1 MAVTNGRVLL
11 QSYINFMKVEGDGN
25 VGRRAQ
31 SAPHYLGIIKAG
43 KKTARRYTRPNDF
56 YGVCNIAGT

>member
-1 MAVTNGRVLL
+1 MLLHRVTLMWRRPAGAGRR
-11 QSYINFMKVEGDGN
+11 
-25 VGRRAQ
+25 GRRAQ

-43 KKTARRYTRPNDF
+43 KTTARRYARPNDF

>member
-1 MAVTNGRVLL
+1 MSRRSAGGAVRLGTTQSDMGR
-11 QSYINFMKVEGDGN
+11 K
-25 VGRRAQ
+25 AQ

-43 KKTARRYTRPNDF
+43 KTTARRYARPNDF

>member
-1 MAVTNGRVLL
+1 MCYCIVYVNVA
-11 QSYINFMKVEGDGN
+11 KVEGGAA
-25 VGRRAQ
+25 RRGECAAQCGAQ

-43 KKTARRYTRPNDF
+43 KTTARRYARPNDF